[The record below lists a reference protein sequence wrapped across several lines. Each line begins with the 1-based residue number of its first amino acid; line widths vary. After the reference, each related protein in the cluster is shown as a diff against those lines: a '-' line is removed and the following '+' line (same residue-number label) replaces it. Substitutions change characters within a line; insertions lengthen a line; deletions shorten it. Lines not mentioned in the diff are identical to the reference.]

1 MILQLVL
8 SATLT
13 FTTVSGR
20 ENTPIDMAFDSRS
33 NIATFEKSD
42 TGALTV
48 NWRGINVHRK
58 PAQGWINENV
68 YPQKGYVYFPDETN
82 PDNRNR
88 TFFYYPDTAQ
98 ISWDRVR
105 ENNLQFWPGVP
116 APCFDAAGKGYSK
129 GQSYKDDNNKNCVCG
144 ENGFVCVC
152 DGTNIRCGARQQKWT
167 DQVTCVSSCVPAPAH
182 CVSWGDPHYR
192 SFDGKP
198 FDFHGVC
205 TYQAASCEDFQIW
218 LKHYDLHRR
227 APRYTGRAE
236 VTFKGKTFSIA
247 NNYVAQVD
255 GVRVQLPYV
264 KTYTTGDVIKIQNNG
279 QLEILLY
286 QISKD
291 RKPAARVRA
300 TNRGRYINADI
311 YLHGS
316 CASVTEGMCGNFNGN
331 SGDDLV
337 DGRPNSSGNRYQAY
351 DETCPA
357 PPKPIHTC
365 DRIENGK
372 ARAAKICDAL
382 KESPFSKCNSEVSYG
397 DENGGAYYNC
407 MIDVCNC
414 FLKEDCACD
423 ELDAYAQTCIEN
435 GVDLSNW
442 REEVSYC
449 PYECPVGLTY
459 MAAGPNPAP
468 TCLERNPKAE
478 GTVRGCFCTAGTF
491 LQDGKCVDAN
501 ECLCLYEGEFFNVG
515 DTIDKEG
522 ECQTCECQAAGEM
535 SCEKMSC
542 PVLACAADEI
552 KAQED
557 DECCPFCSSDW
568 VKAINPVVQVKEGL
582 SITLQ
587 CEVDAR
593 GGVLKKNIKWF
604 KGKQELTS
612 GISKDRLT
620 FKLKSAEA
628 DDGGQYTCKA
638 SKGDKSA
645 EAHFKVTV
653 NTPQIPGPTI
663 TPKKSTVKCV
673 PGKRKC
679 QVKFK
684 VEAENKVRR
693 RDVKICK
700 LVKGKLKKCKKA
712 RGKRGT
718 FSRRFGKVKK
728 SVTGEYVAVVTYNG
742 KDYQSPESSTVR
754 VA

>member
-20 ENTPIDMAFDSRS
+20 KNTPIDMAFDSLS
-33 NIATFEKSD
+33 HIATFQKSG

-48 NWRGINVHRK
+48 KRRPHNK
-58 PAQGWINENV
+58 PQQGWINEKV
-68 YPQKGYVYFPDETN
+68 YPQKGWVYYPDVRKPEY
-82 PDNRNR
+82 RNR
-88 TFFYYPDTAQ
+88 TFFYYPDVPL
-98 ISWDRVR
+98 ISWHRVR
-105 ENNLQFWPGVP
+105 EGNRDIWPGNP

-144 ENGFVCVC
+144 QDGFVCVC
-152 DGTNIRCGARQQKWT
+152 EGNCPDEC
-167 DQVTCVSSCVPAPAH
+167 P
-182 CVSWGDPHYR
+182 
-192 SFDGKP
+192 
-198 FDFHGVC
+198 
-205 TYQAASCEDFQIW
+205 
-218 LKHYDLHRR
+218 
-227 APRYTGRAE
+227 
-236 VTFKGKTFSIA
+236 
-247 NNYVAQVD
+247 
-255 GVRVQLPYV
+255 
-264 KTYTTGDVIKIQNNG
+264 
-279 QLEILLY
+279 
-286 QISKD
+286 
-291 RKPAARVRA
+291 
-300 TNRGRYINADI
+300 
-311 YLHGS
+311 
-316 CASVTEGMCGNFNGN
+316 EGM
-331 SGDDLV
+331 
-337 DGRPNSSGNRYQAY
+337 
-351 DETCPA
+351 
-357 PPKPIHTC
+357 I
-365 DRIENGK
+365 
-372 ARAAKICDAL
+372 
-382 KESPFSKCNSEVSYG
+382 
-397 DENGGAYYNC
+397 
-407 MIDVCNC
+407 
-414 FLKEDCACD
+414 
-423 ELDAYAQTCIEN
+423 
-435 GVDLSNW
+435 
-442 REEVSYC
+442 
-449 PYECPVGLTY
+449 Y